1 MKQLEIT
8 VTFDPEKPEEAFTL
22 VKWIRTI
29 LTDNKRVK
37 IDEVWKV
44 RILESDLHTIKKEL
58 TV

>member
-1 MKQLEIT
+1 LEIT

-29 LTDNKRVK
+29 LTDNKRVSIK
-37 IDEVWKV
+37 EVWKV

-58 TV
+58 DV